1 MTFHPYASYTN
12 GMNSEKNVDG
22 RIMREIRL
30 YQIALTGE
38 VDQSRIDWFLKM
50 GFDVSLSSIAQGSI
64 TVLTGQVHDQSY
76 LRGFLNQLWDLN
88 FEVIHVTRLETFIGE
103 HTNE

>member
-12 GMNSEKNVDG
+12 GMKSEKNND
-22 RIMREIRL
+22 RSMMKESKS
-30 YQIALTGE
+30 YQIALMGE

-50 GFDVSLSSIAQGSI
+50 GFDVSLSSTTQGSI

-88 FEVIHVTRLETFIGE
+88 FEVILVTRLETFIGE